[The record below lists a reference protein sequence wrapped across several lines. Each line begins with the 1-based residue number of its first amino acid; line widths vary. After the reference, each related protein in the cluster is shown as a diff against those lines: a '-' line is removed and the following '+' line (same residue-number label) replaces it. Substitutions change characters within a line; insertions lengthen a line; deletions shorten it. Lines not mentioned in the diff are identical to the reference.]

1 MKPSGRIAASH
12 LLVTCLVLA
21 TLVADGTPEGVLYAH
36 FLSGKHAAARQSQN
50 ATKMETHD
58 DLLLR
63 VERAAP
69 GFGGMYVDK
78 DGRLALYLKDPA
90 QLPAARAAIETVF
103 GPGSIPAAG
112 AHAVAGQY
120 TMSELAAWTRRAG
133 RLLSLPGVVF
143 VDLDEAR
150 NRVAVG
156 VEDDSRTPPVQ
167 KMLASL
173 DIPRAAVVIETT
185 DPIKPVE
192 RQ

>member
-1 MKPSGRIAASH
+1 MKPSGRIAAPS
-12 LLVTCLVLA
+12 LLVTCLALAMAAAVL
-21 TLVADGTPEGVLYAH
+21 LHEEHL
-36 FLSGKHAAARQSQN
+36 AARQSQN

-78 DGRLALYLKDPA
+78 DGRLAVYLKDRA

-133 RLLSLPGVVF
+133 QLLSLTGVVF

-156 VEDDSRTPPVQ
+156 VEDDSRAQQVQ

-192 RQ
+192 RR

>member
-1 MKPSGRIAASH
+1 MKPSGRIAA
-12 LLVTCLVLA
+12 LPVLA
-21 TLVADGTPEGVLYAH
+21 TCLFLATFAAVFLHGVPL
-36 FLSGKHAAARQSQN
+36 AASQSPN

-78 DGRLALYLKDPA
+78 DGRLAIYLKDRA
-90 QLPAARAAIETVF
+90 QLPSARAAIETVF

-120 TMSELAAWTRRAG
+120 TMSELAAWTRRAN

-156 VEDDSRTPPVQ
+156 VQSSDRTQSVQ

-173 DIPRAAVVIETT
+173 DIPRAAVVIEITE
-185 DPIKPVE
+185 PIKPVE

>member
-1 MKPSGRIAASH
+1 MNLFGRIAAPP
-12 LLVTCLVLA
+12 LFVACLAVAA
-21 TLVADGTPEGVLYAH
+21 TGFLPGVP
-36 FLSGKHAAARQSQN
+36 AAARETQAQD
-50 ATKMETHD
+50 ATRMETHD

-78 DGRLALYLKDPA
+78 DGRLAVFLKDAA

-103 GPGSIPAAG
+103 GQGTIPAGG

-120 TMSELAAWTRRAG
+120 TMSQLAAWTRRAG
-133 RLLSLPGVVF
+133 RVLELPGVVF

-156 VEDDSRTPPVQ
+156 VEDDSRTPSVQ

-185 DPIKPVE
+185 EPIKPVA
-192 RQ
+192 RP

>member
-1 MKPSGRIAASH
+1 MKPSGRIAAPH

-21 TLVADGTPEGVLYAH
+21 TSAAVLLH
-36 FLSGKHAAARQSQN
+36 EEHLTGQSQN

-78 DGRLALYLKDPA
+78 DGRLAVYLKDRA
-90 QLPAARAAIETVF
+90 QLPAARTAIETVF
-103 GPGSIPAAG
+103 GPTAIPAAG

-120 TMSELAAWTRRAG
+120 TMSELAAWTRRAN

-156 VEDDSRTPPVQ
+156 VEGDSGAQQVQ
-167 KMLASL
+167 KVLASL
-173 DIPRAAVVIETT
+173 NIPRAAVIVETT
-185 DPIKPVE
+185 DPIKPVPI
-192 RQ
+192 R

>member
-1 MKPSGRIAASH
+1 MKPSGRIAAP
-12 LLVTCLVLA
+12 LVLVTCLVLA
-21 TLVADGTPEGVLYAH
+21 TFAVV
-36 FLSGKHAAARQSQN
+36 FLQEVHLAALQSKD
-50 ATKMETHD
+50 ASKMETHD
-58 DLLLR
+58 DMLLR
-63 VERAAP
+63 VERAAS

-78 DGRLALYLKDPA
+78 DGRLAVYLKDPA
-90 QLPAARAAIETVF
+90 RLPAARAAIETVF

-167 KMLASL
+167 RMLASL

>member
-1 MKPSGRIAASH
+1 MNLSGRIAAPP
-12 LLVTCLVLA
+12 LFVACLAVAATAFLPGVLA
-21 TLVADGTPEGVLYAH
+21 
-36 FLSGKHAAARQSQN
+36 AAGETQTQD

-78 DGRLALYLKDPA
+78 DGRLAVFLKDPA

-103 GPGSIPAAG
+103 GQGTIPAGG

-120 TMSELAAWTRRAG
+120 TMSQLAAWTRRAG
-133 RLLSLPGVVF
+133 RVLELPGVVF

-156 VEDDSRTPPVQ
+156 VEDDSRTPSVQ
-167 KMLASL
+167 KMLGSL

-185 DPIKPVE
+185 EPIKPVA
-192 RQ
+192 RP

>member
-1 MKPSGRIAASH
+1 
-12 LLVTCLVLA
+12 
-21 TLVADGTPEGVLYAH
+21 
-36 FLSGKHAAARQSQN
+36 
-50 ATKMETHD
+50 METHD

-78 DGRLALYLKDPA
+78 DGRLAVYLKDA
-90 QLPAARAAIETVF
+90 TQLPAARAAIETVF
-103 GPGSIPAAG
+103 GPGTIPAAG

-120 TMSELAAWTRRAG
+120 TMSQLAAWTRRAG
-133 RLLSLPGVVF
+133 RVLGLPGVVF
-143 VDLDEAR
+143 VDLDEAQ

-156 VEDDSRTPPVQ
+156 VDDVSRTQAVQ

-185 DPIKPVE
+185 EPIKPVTP
-192 RQ
+192 R

>member
-1 MKPSGRIAASH
+1 MKFTGRNAAP
-12 LLVTCLVLA
+12 LCLVSCLALA
-21 TLVADGTPEGVLYAH
+21 T
-36 FLSGKHAAARQSQN
+36 FAAAFHGVNLAARDSQSPA

-78 DGRLALYLKDPA
+78 DGRLAVFLKDPA

-103 GPGSIPAAG
+103 GQGAIPAGG

-120 TMSELAAWTRRAG
+120 TMSQLAAWTRRAG
-133 RLLSLPGVVF
+133 RVLELPGVVF

-156 VEDDSRTPPVQ
+156 VEDDSRTPSVQ

-185 DPIKPVE
+185 EPIKPVA
-192 RQ
+192 RP

>member
-1 MKPSGRIAASH
+1 MKLPGRIAAPP

-21 TLVADGTPEGVLYAH
+21 TSAGV
-36 FLSGKHAAARQSQN
+36 FLQEVHLAALQSKD
-50 ATKMETHD
+50 ASKMETHD

-78 DGRLALYLKDPA
+78 DGRLAVFLKDPA

-103 GPGSIPAAG
+103 GQGTIPAGG

-120 TMSELAAWTRRAG
+120 TMSQLAAWTRRAG
-133 RLLSLPGVVF
+133 RVLELPGVVF

-156 VEDDSRTPPVQ
+156 VEDDSRTPSVQ

-185 DPIKPVE
+185 EPIKPVA
-192 RQ
+192 RP

>member
-1 MKPSGRIAASH
+1 MKPSGRIPAPP
-12 LLVTCLVLA
+12 LVVTCLVLA
-21 TLVADGTPEGVLYAH
+21 TGAALFLYEAH
-36 FLSGKHAAARQSQN
+36 LAARQTQN

-78 DGRLALYLKDPA
+78 DGRLAVFLKDPA

-103 GPGSIPAAG
+103 GQGTIPAGG

-120 TMSELAAWTRRAG
+120 TMSQLAAWTRRAG
-133 RLLSLPGVVF
+133 RVLALPGVVF

-156 VEDDSRTPPVQ
+156 VEDDSRTPSVQ
-167 KMLASL
+167 KMLGSL

-185 DPIKPVE
+185 EPIKPVA
-192 RQ
+192 RP

>member
-1 MKPSGRIAASH
+1 MKPSGRIAAPP
-12 LLVTCLVLA
+12 LFVTCLVA
-21 TLVADGTPEGVLYAH
+21 TAAAVLLDGEHL
-36 FLSGKHAAARQSQN
+36 AARQPQN

-69 GFGGMYVDK
+69 GFGGMYVEK
-78 DGRLALYLKDPA
+78 DGRLAVYLKDRA
-90 QLPAARAAIETVF
+90 QLPVARAAIETVF

-120 TMSELAAWTRRAG
+120 TMSELAAWTRRASQ
-133 RLLSLPGVVF
+133 LLSLPGVVF

-156 VEDDSRTPPVQ
+156 VEDASRAQQVQ
-167 KMLASL
+167 KVLASL
-173 DIPRAAVVIETT
+173 GIPRAAVVIETT
-185 DPIKPVE
+185 EPIKPVE
-192 RQ
+192 RP

>member
-1 MKPSGRIAASH
+1 M
-12 LLVTCLVLA
+12 
-21 TLVADGTPEGVLYAH
+21 
-36 FLSGKHAAARQSQN
+36 AARQSQN

-63 VERAAP
+63 VERAVP

-78 DGRLALYLKDPA
+78 DGRLAVYLKDLA
-90 QLPAARAAIETVF
+90 QLSAARAAIETVF

-112 AHAVAGQY
+112 AHAVEGQY
-120 TMSELAAWTRRAG
+120 TMSELAAWSRQAN

-150 NRVAVG
+150 NRVVVG
-156 VEDDSRTPPVQ
+156 VEDASRTQPVQ

-173 DIPRAAVVIETT
+173 DIPRAAVVVETT

>member
-1 MKPSGRIAASH
+1 MKPSGRIAASP
-12 LLVTCLVLA
+12 LFVTCLVLA
-21 TLVADGTPEGVLYAH
+21 TAAAVLLDGEHL
-36 FLSGKHAAARQSQN
+36 AARQPQN

-69 GFGGMYVDK
+69 GFGGMYVEK
-78 DGRLALYLKDPA
+78 DGRLAVYLKDRA

-112 AHAVAGQY
+112 AHAVTGQY

-133 RLLSLPGVVF
+133 RVLSLPGVVF

-156 VEDDSRTPPVQ
+156 VEDDSRRQPVQ
-167 KMLASL
+167 RMLASL
-173 DIPRAAVVIETT
+173 DIPRAAVVVETT
-185 DPIKPVE
+185 DPIEPVK
-192 RQ
+192 RHAR

>member
-1 MKPSGRIAASH
+1 MKPSGRIAAPP
-12 LLVTCLVLA
+12 LFVTCLVLA
-21 TLVADGTPEGVLYAH
+21 TAAAVLLDGEHL
-36 FLSGKHAAARQSQN
+36 AARQPQN

-69 GFGGMYVDK
+69 GFGGMYVEK
-78 DGRLALYLKDPA
+78 DGRLAVYLKDRA
-90 QLPAARAAIETVF
+90 QLPVARAAIETVF

-120 TMSELAAWTRRAG
+120 TMSELAAWTRRASQ
-133 RLLSLPGVVF
+133 LLSLPGVVF

-156 VEDDSRTPPVQ
+156 VEDASRAQQVQ
-167 KMLASL
+167 KVLASL
-173 DIPRAAVVIETT
+173 GIPRAAVVIETT
-185 DPIKPVE
+185 EPIKPVE
-192 RQ
+192 RP

>member
-1 MKPSGRIAASH
+1 MKPSGRIAAPP
-12 LLVTCLVLA
+12 LLVTCLV
-21 TLVADGTPEGVLYAH
+21 VAAAAAVVLH
-36 FLSGKHAAARQSQN
+36 EEQLAARQLQN

-78 DGRLALYLKDPA
+78 DGRLAVYLKDQA

-156 VEDDSRTPPVQ
+156 VEDDSRAQQVQ

-173 DIPRAAVVIETT
+173 DIPRIAVVIETA

>member
-1 MKPSGRIAASH
+1 MKPSGRIAAPP

-21 TLVADGTPEGVLYAH
+21 TPGAV
-36 FLSGKHAAARQSQN
+36 FLHGEHPAVRQSQN

-78 DGRLALYLKDPA
+78 DGRLAVYLKDRA

-112 AHAVAGQY
+112 VHAVAGQY
-120 TMSELAAWTRRAG
+120 TMTELAAWTRRAG

-143 VDLDEAR
+143 VDLDEAK

-156 VEDDSRTPPVQ
+156 VEDDSRTQAVL
-167 KMLASL
+167 KVLASL

>member
-1 MKPSGRIAASH
+1 MKLPGRIAAPP

-21 TLVADGTPEGVLYAH
+21 TSAAV
-36 FLSGKHAAARQSQN
+36 FLQEVHLAALQSKD
-50 ATKMETHD
+50 ASKMETHD

-78 DGRLALYLKDPA
+78 DGRLAVYLKDPA
-90 QLPAARAAIETVF
+90 RLPAARAAIAAVF
-103 GPGSIPAAG
+103 GAGTIPSAG
-112 AHAVAGQY
+112 VHAVAGQY
-120 TMSELAAWTRRAG
+120 TMSELAVWTRRAG

-156 VEDDSRTPPVQ
+156 VESSERTQSVQ

-173 DIPRAAVVIETT
+173 DIPRAAVVVEITE
-185 DPIKPVE
+185 PIKPVE
-192 RQ
+192 RQARD

>member
-1 MKPSGRIAASH
+1 MKPSGRIAAPP

-21 TLVADGTPEGVLYAH
+21 TSAAVLLH
-36 FLSGKHAAARQSQN
+36 GEHLAARQSQN

-63 VERAAP
+63 VERAVP

-78 DGRLALYLKDPA
+78 DGQLAVYLKDRA
-90 QLPAARAAIETVF
+90 QLPAARAAIESVF
-103 GPGSIPAAG
+103 GPGSIPPAG

-120 TMSELAAWTRRAG
+120 TMSELAAWTRRAN

-156 VEDDSRTPPVQ
+156 VEDDSRTQPVQ

-173 DIPRAAVVIETT
+173 DVPRAAVVVETT
-185 DPIKPVE
+185 EPIKPVE